1 MTTDDIIN
9 DIIRR
14 EGGFVDHPADRGG
27 PTKYGITQSTLA
39 EWRGRPVTKKDV
51 EALTVDEARRIY
63 RSNYID
69 KPGFA
74 ALPEPLRGLVV
85 DTAVHSG
92 VKTAVRLLQKALG
105 GPAMD
110 GILGPVTMAA
120 VRGANYSWL
129 YRKVLAERIRYLGE
143 VITVRPANAVFAKGW
158 MARMA
163 EFVESAP

>member
-1 MTTDDIIN
+1 
-9 DIIRR
+9 
-14 EGGFVDHPADRGG
+14 
-27 PTKYGITQSTLA
+27 
-39 EWRGRPVTKKDV
+39 
-51 EALTVDEARRIY
+51 
-63 RSNYID
+63 
-69 KPGFA
+69 
-74 ALPEPLRGLVV
+74 
-85 DTAVHSG
+85 
-92 VKTAVRLLQKALG
+92 
-105 GPAMD
+105 MD